1 VLRSESW
8 RSSTRQSRRVEPSGR
23 SRASVED
30 GVRGVGPIFSRQGWL
45 RFTAKQSL
53 VLVRHLTDNLKP
65 QFSRDGQPA
74 RASKA
79 TPSKSY
85 RWEGRT
91 LRCSTSANW
100 SAASS
105 NCRRTPSW
113 LSPGFVR
120 TTIEG
125 EAESPN
131 PSCTHRKSPSSLL
144 PAIPPLCVGTFSAP
158 LNRLRWN
165 REPSDLLIT
174 GVSSFNRHSV
184 PGSPLAL
191 QWGQIS
197 KFLNT
202 NGEYSR

>member
-1 VLRSESW
+1 MQMPWQNLRYTIRVLGKNP
-8 RSSTRQSRRVEPSGR
+8 V
-23 SRASVED
+23 
-30 GVRGVGPIFSRQGWL
+30 
-45 RFTAKQSL
+45 FTAVAVLSL
-53 VLVRHLTDNLKP
+53 ALGIGANTAIFTLINALLL
-65 QFSRDGQPA
+65 RDLQPA

-91 LRCSTSANW
+91 LSCSTSPNW
-100 SAASS
+100 SAACS

-144 PAIPPLCVGTFSAP
+144 PPIPPLGAGTYSAP